1 MELGQ
6 LPNEERI
13 IGRLFELREYTDR
26 CFLHSAILTAWFGMI
41 CHSVTF
47 RFGITP
53 QPTIEPEPAGG
64 KPMSIIKIQAVLD
77 AHGVPNFIAAGR
89 IFADS
94 MGAFTAPF
102 EEIEDLTDYSRAE
115 LFAWLGY

>member
-1 MELGQ
+1 
-6 LPNEERI
+6 
-13 IGRLFELREYTDR
+13 
-26 CFLHSAILTAWFGMI
+26 
-41 CHSVTF
+41 
-47 RFGITP
+47 
-53 QPTIEPEPAGG
+53 
-64 KPMSIIKIQAVLD
+64 MSISKIQSILD
-77 AHGVPNFIAAGR
+77 SHGVPSFISAGR

>member
-1 MELGQ
+1 
-6 LPNEERI
+6 
-13 IGRLFELREYTDR
+13 
-26 CFLHSAILTAWFGMI
+26 
-41 CHSVTF
+41 
-47 RFGITP
+47 
-53 QPTIEPEPAGG
+53 
-64 KPMSIIKIQAVLD
+64 MSIIKIQAILD

-102 EEIEDLTDYSRAE
+102 EEIEDLTDYTRAE

>member
-1 MELGQ
+1 
-6 LPNEERI
+6 
-13 IGRLFELREYTDR
+13 
-26 CFLHSAILTAWFGMI
+26 
-41 CHSVTF
+41 
-47 RFGITP
+47 
-53 QPTIEPEPAGG
+53 
-64 KPMSIIKIQAVLD
+64 MSIIKIQTILD
-77 AHGVPNFIAAGR
+77 AHGMPNFIAAGR